1 MQGFGGI
8 EDFERTVGALSLA
21 NFVLGVIKGLVFGVL
36 VAPSGC
42 QRGMQSGRNAAA
54 VGRAAASAVATATVL
69 IVVAEGIFAVVLDAL
84 WL

>member
-1 MQGFGGI
+1 
-8 EDFERTVGALSLA
+8 
-21 NFVLGVIKGLVFGVL
+21 
-36 VAPSGC
+36 
-42 QRGMQSGRNAAA
+42 MQSGRNAAA